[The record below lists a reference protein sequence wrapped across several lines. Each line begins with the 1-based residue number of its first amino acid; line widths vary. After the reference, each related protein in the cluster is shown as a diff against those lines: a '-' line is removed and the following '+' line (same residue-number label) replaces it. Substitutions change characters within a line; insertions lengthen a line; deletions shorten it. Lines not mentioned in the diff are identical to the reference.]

1 MTVTEGP
8 WEVGKAYEHGR
19 FVITVLKK
27 NGKRTYLLPTA
38 SNINMIA
45 AAPEMLEAL
54 ENMMSA
60 MPCRGAHDCETPLHN
75 AMRKAIGKAKGETN
89 EKRND

>member
-8 WEVGKAYEHGR
+8 WTYRGNGDFPYEIVSCNGGSVG
-19 FVITVLKK
+19 
-27 NGKRTYLLPTA
+27 TA
-38 SNINMIA
+38 HTEPAANLIA